1 MTSSVARAMQ
11 ELLDPWIE
19 EGQRLIRVLRAFLE
33 EYERL
38 QYQADLAER
47 ECEQLRELVKE
58 LQLKTESSR
67 IERTEIAASLT
78 HFIDEV
84 LVRLR
89 PAAGLEPEIP
99 EGLAEPSRAQYAPP
113 QRPSALEPRL
123 RFPAAP
129 LKSGQRDVGNSSSD
143 QDHRASRTA

>member
-1 MTSSVARAMQ
+1 MQ
-11 ELLDPWIE
+11 ELLEPWIE

-38 QYQADLAER
+38 QYQTDLAER

-78 HFIDEV
+78 HFINDV
-84 LVRLR
+84 LVQLR

-99 EGLAEPSRAQYAPP
+99 EGSPGFADGVTGTKTGARGTEIRRARSLNA
-113 QRPSALEPRL
+113 
-123 RFPAAP
+123 
-129 LKSGQRDVGNSSSD
+129 
-143 QDHRASRTA
+143 